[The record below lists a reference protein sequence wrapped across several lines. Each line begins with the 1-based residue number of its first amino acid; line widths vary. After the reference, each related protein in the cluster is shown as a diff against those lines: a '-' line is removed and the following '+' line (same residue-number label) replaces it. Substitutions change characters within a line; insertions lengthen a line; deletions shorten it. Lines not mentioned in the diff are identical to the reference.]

1 VSVESKSSRRRR
13 RAATGIGLVLAL
25 VLLAVV
31 VRELATPGEV
41 KKRRAV
47 QEISLLKPPPPP
59 PPPKTPPPPEKVPEK
74 MDVPK
79 PDQQPDK
86 PDEAPPP
93 GQDLAVDATGKE
105 GGDAFGLL
113 GKKGGTDLIGSGTG
127 GSRFAWYGAIVKE
140 RIQEAISRDK
150 KLQGT
155 GYRIMV
161 NVWINAGGSVTRVE
175 LIDSTNNAELDSA
188 LKLAVRNL
196 PPLREG
202 APGDMPQPIKLR
214 ITSR

>member
-1 VSVESKSSRRRR
+1 VSVESKSSRRWR
-13 RAATGIGLVLAL
+13 RAAVGVVLVLA
-25 VLLAVV
+25 VALLAVV

-47 QEISLLKPPPPP
+47 QDISLLRPPPPP
-59 PPPKTPPPPEKVPEK
+59 PPPKTPPPPEKVQEK

-86 PDEAPPP
+86 PAEAPPP

-113 GKKGGTDLIGSGTG
+113 GKKGGADLIGSGG

-155 GYRIMV
+155 GYRVMV
-161 NVWINAGGSVTRVE
+161 NVWVNASGSVTRVE

-214 ITSR
+214 ITAR